1 MDIQVTLYAPY
12 GTPHEELKPEFL
24 NEVPRISGP
33 RQSISESR
41 VQPGLIGLVE
51 ILRRIEEQP
60 YHWPVGRTI
69 FQKIAYVATEEG
81 LPTGLQ
87 YERGSFGPFARELKS
102 ITTRLINNG
111 LISEERRGNM
121 FEVKVG
127 PTFDDARKVYAE
139 NLEQWKPIIEK
150 VVDLFMRMSTH
161 QAEIVATVLFT
172 ARSLERGSDSQPTEQ
187 QVFEA
192 VMQWKQ
198 KRRPSLDESEVAW
211 TIRNLAALGW
221 LEVKPSSNLPVSEDD
236 LLYV

>member
-1 MDIQVTLYAPY
+1 
-12 GTPHEELKPEFL
+12 
-24 NEVPRISGP
+24 
-33 RQSISESR
+33 
-41 VQPGLIGLVE
+41 
-51 ILRRIEEQP
+51 
-60 YHWPVGRTI
+60 
-69 FQKIAYVATEEG
+69 
-81 LPTGLQ
+81 
-87 YERGSFGPFARELKS
+87 
-102 ITTRLINNG
+102 
-111 LISEERRGNM
+111 M